1 MTKDCCDEK
10 NMKDQKKS
18 GVDPIIMGIIAFSIL
33 LVGGALYF
41 GSKLGATTVVEAD
54 KSVQIVVGDNS
65 HNWGD
70 IDINGGIVSKVFA
83 IENTSDSVL
92 KLYDVK
98 TSCMCTTAQLRT
110 SSESSKKFGM
120 HEKTSSVFEV
130 QPGDTVEVVVE
141 FDPLFHGPSGVGPI
155 NRTVTMN
162 TNDSSQTQL
171 SFQLAANVV
180 KQ

>member
-1 MTKDCCDEK
+1 MAKDCCDEK
-10 NMKDQKKS
+10 NMKNTKKS
-18 GVDPIIMGIIAFSIL
+18 GVDPIILGIIAFTVL
-33 LVGGALYF
+33 LLGGALYF
-41 GSKLGATTVVEAD
+41 GSKLGVSSVVEAD
-54 KSVQIVVGDNS
+54 QAVQITVDDTS
-65 HNWGD
+65 HDWGN
-70 IDINGGIVSKVFA
+70 IDINGGIVSKAFA

-110 SSESSKKFGM
+110 SAETSKKFGM

-130 QPGDTVEVVVE
+130 QPGDTAEVVVE

-162 TNDSSQTQL
+162 TNDSSQPQL